1 MDKNEELDRLR
12 SKIGINRLEATQR
25 KKLFREFVDHGGQV
39 VERNTIAKTDAL
51 KRREH
56 LTGDRKPGE
65 TPGDR
70 RSPPQGPS
78 SAKSPE
84 RQDAAKPA
92 HTAELKASPKA
103 RRRIRLSELV
113 HIYTRGIVLKVLSLR
128 WNRLSDTFVDYM
140 HRSVKESFIDL
151 SISMDSILKGDGS
164 IRKDIYRLSIGENS
178 TFYEFMVRMNA
189 LFNEKEF
196 TEIERAVASRTVPKP
211 HQLAPFKQLLLRLYV
226 LGQFPDLCKLYIDKA
241 LEIQSRHG
249 KINPDLVPSMRAQLR
264 KDINIILG
272 EFIHKLH
279 LLVCRIDRCF
289 YPLYS
294 QKLDD
299 FLGIT
304 EKDKVGYITREER
317 KKRIEQLKRQKEY
330 MKKQQEEIH
339 GRERAEVK
347 PPKHVER
354 GFPLLEAAAK
364 RHAALHESDADDP
377 MRLMSMDDKM
387 FRVCLYF
394 DVFENEYSF
403 ILTTGK
409 LGFNI
414 DYREQKKVDIKEDL
428 GNAYLHLSASREE
441 VKDYIEIMKEI
452 HKTRENMRLTVNQKS
467 SMLETLSKKQSVLSR
482 SARSKIADAMKAVEN
497 TLSVVIS
504 DYNSSKRLLKN
515 PDEALFFD
523 KSIDGDKK
531 LHGKKSIEA
540 IVETFLFSSTFAFLL
555 TFGELSGSGLAVE
568 PLHVGPG
575 VQYPK

>member
-1 MDKNEELDRLR
+1 MDRNDELDRLR
-12 SKIGINRLEATQR
+12 SKIGIDRLEAAQR

-39 VERNTIAKTDAL
+39 VEQKTIPKGDAL
-51 KRREH
+51 KRREL

-65 TPGDR
+65 TVGVR
-70 RSPPQGPS
+70 RPPQHGPQEG
-78 SAKSPE
+78 KPRE
-84 RQDAAKPA
+84 RQDQTTSPHA
-92 HTAELKASPKA
+92 AELKAA
-103 RRRIRLSELV
+103 RRARKRIRLGELV
-113 HIYTRGIVLKVLSLR
+113 HIYARGIVLKVLSFR
-128 WNRLSDTFVDYM
+128 WNRLSDAFIDYV

-151 SISMDSILKGDGS
+151 SISMDSFLKGDGS
-164 IRKDIYRLSIGENS
+164 IKRDIYSLSVGENS
-178 TFYEFMVRMNA
+178 TFYEFMVRLSS

-196 TEIERAVASRTVPKP
+196 TEIEKTLASRAVPKP
-211 HQLAPFKQLLLRLYV
+211 HQLEPFKQLFLRLYV
-226 LGQFPDLCKLYIDKA
+226 LGQYLDLCKLYIDKA
-241 LEIQSRHG
+241 LDIQSRHG
-249 KINPDLVPSMRAQLR
+249 KVNPAFVPSIRVQLK

-272 EFIHKLH
+272 EFINRLH

-317 KKRIEQLKRQKEY
+317 KKRIEELKRQREY
-330 MKKQQEEIH
+330 LKKQQQEIH
-339 GRERAEVK
+339 DRERAEVK

-364 RHAALHESDADDP
+364 RHAELHAGDADNP
-377 MRLMSMDDKM
+377 MKLMSIDDKM
-387 FRVCLYF
+387 YRVYLYF

-428 GNAYLHLSASREE
+428 GNAYLHLSAAREE

-452 HKTRENMRLTVNQKS
+452 HKTRENMRLTISQKS
-467 SMLETLSKKQSVLSR
+467 SMLEALSKKQSVLSR
-482 SARSKIADAMKAVEN
+482 SARGKIADAMKAVEN
-497 TLSVVIS
+497 TLSVVIG

-540 IVETFLFSSTFAFLL
+540 IVETFLFASTFTFLL
-555 TFGELSGSGLAVE
+555 SFGELSGSGLTVE
-568 PLHVGPG
+568 PLHVGPEL
-575 VQYPK
+575 